1 MSNQVYIGE
10 QLISHCCQCPYSHTE
25 QIAAPDSF
33 EHDMGMYCKLCQTKE
48 KAYGVDTY
56 DRLICSDEWNVEEE
70 ALVPDWCPF
79 LIDSAKLRTVQRRL
93 SEAVTARDA
102 AIEQLCRFQAD
113 VKHWTSVEEEW
124 KDALR
129 KERMR
134 LEKERLEK

>member
-25 QIAAPDSF
+25 QIATPDSF

-70 ALVPDWCPF
+70 ALVG
-79 LIDSAKLRTVQRRL
+79 V
-93 SEAVTARDA
+93 
-102 AIEQLCRFQAD
+102 RF
-113 VKHWTSVEEEW
+113 
-124 KDALR
+124 
-129 KERMR
+129 
-134 LEKERLEK
+134 

>member
-1 MSNQVYIGE
+1 M
-10 QLISHCCQCPYSHTE
+10 
-25 QIAAPDSF
+25 
-33 EHDMGMYCKLCQTKE
+33 
-48 KAYGVDTY
+48 Y

-93 SEAVTARDA
+93 SEAVNARDT